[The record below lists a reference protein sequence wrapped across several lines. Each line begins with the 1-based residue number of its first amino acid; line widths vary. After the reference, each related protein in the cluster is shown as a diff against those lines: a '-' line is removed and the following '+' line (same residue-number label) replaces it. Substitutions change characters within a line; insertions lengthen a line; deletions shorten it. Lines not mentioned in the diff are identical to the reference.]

1 MFKWFK
7 NLFNSKTEIEVVKK
21 LITIA
26 EIDVLDTVWIKDG
39 DSIIEGWVFNK
50 TKKSIVIV
58 TGDNEYIFHYKR
70 PFTQTEIEF
79 NKNVLY
85 FNKPC

>member
-7 NLFNSKTEIEVVKK
+7 NLFKSEIETEVVKK
-21 LITIA
+21 PITIA
-26 EIDVLDTVWIKDG
+26 EIDVLDTVWVKDG
-39 DSIIEGWVFNK
+39 NSIVEGWVFNK

-58 TGDNEYIFHYKR
+58 AADNEYIFHYKR

-79 NKNVLY
+79 NKNILY